1 LTTVVFLSIF
11 YIEDFKK
18 IILPGRRNCLL
29 RFFVGWAQLKF
40 QRIAQDGKARAGLL
54 ETDHGVIETPIF
66 MPVGTQGSVKAI
78 EHRELDELGTQIILG
93 NSYHLFLRP
102 GMNVVLQAGGLHRFI
117 NWQKPILTDS
127 GGFQVFSLSDLRD
140 IDDGGVTFRSHL
152 DGAEHRFTP
161 ESVIQIERQLGSD
174 IMMVFDEC
182 TPYPC
187 EFEYARKSNE
197 MTVRW
202 AERCRIA
209 VEHQPALYGHSQA
222 LFGIVQGSI
231 YPEIREMSVRALATM
246 DFDGYAIG
254 GLAVGESLDDMYKIT
269 EFTEQFLPSDKPRY
283 LMGIGLPENI
293 LESIERGVDMFDCVI
308 PTRNARNGMLFTR
321 RGTMNIR
328 NAQYKTDFSPVDAEC
343 ACYTCRTFTRSYVRH
358 LFITK
363 EILALQLAS
372 IHNLAHFLWIAR
384 EARKA
389 IIEQRFASWKSMV
402 LAKLQTEPAII
413 QETSIS

>member
-1 LTTVVFLSIF
+1 
-11 YIEDFKK
+11 
-18 IILPGRRNCLL
+18 
-29 RFFVGWAQLKF
+29 LKF

-66 MPVGTQGSVKAI
+66 MPVGTQGSVKAT
-78 EHRELDELGTQIILG
+78 EQRELDELGTQIILG
-93 NSYHLFLRP
+93 NTYHLFLRP
-102 GMNVVLQAGGLHRFI
+102 GMDVIRQAGGLHRFI
-117 NWQKPILTDS
+117 NWRKPILTDS

-140 IDDGGVTFRSHL
+140 IDDDGVTFRSHL

-187 EFEYARKSNE
+187 EFEYAKKSNE

-202 AERCRIA
+202 AERCRVA
-209 VEHQPALYGHSQA
+209 VEKQPALYGHSQA
-222 LFGIVQGSI
+222 LFGIVQGSV
-231 YPEIREMSVRALATM
+231 YPEIREMSARALTNM
-246 DFDGYAIG
+246 DLDGYAIG
-254 GLAVGESLDDMYKIT
+254 GLAVGEPLEEMYRIT
-269 EFTEQFLPSDKPRY
+269 EFTEQFLSMDKPRY

-293 LESIERGVDMFDCVI
+293 LESIERGIDMFDCVI

-321 RGTMNIR
+321 HGTMNIR

-343 ACYTCRTFTRSYVRH
+343 DCYTCRTFTRSYVRH
-358 LFITK
+358 LFVTK

-372 IHNLAHFLWIAR
+372 IHNLSFFLWITR

-389 IIEQRFASWKSMV
+389 IIEQRFTSWKSMV
-402 LAKLQTEPAII
+402 LAKLQTEPAIV
-413 QETSIS
+413 QETSIT